1 MMSENGQMEMLKQL
15 ASATRNNYF
24 YGKLL
29 DVHHFQMEQKYFNR
43 KRWML
48 NRLSLGSGVLCGL
61 EVLLTED
68 GKHVGVRPGVA
79 IDPLGREIVVPE
91 PVSAPLAELLG
102 QEEGNQEQAITL
114 CLAYL
119 ECDVEPVPV
128 LVGDCDTKESC
139 APSTIRERYR
149 LFVTKGLPEEPGGI
163 SEEQCRLIFPTTE
176 TDESFN
182 RRQVACTT
190 LSGACPVPS
199 SECVVLA
206 TLSIDE
212 NGVPTL
218 DACRYRTTVYTNATL
233 FDMLLCLSD
242 RVDACCRVRLLRYV
256 SGDAQSA
263 EPGALLPE
271 PLVVEVVNGEGEPVP
286 GEPVQFQVRG
296 GGGRVGVGAAFGEEF
311 HATTDANG
319 QASVRWRIG
328 AQAGLNS
335 AEALIESGS
344 SVVFHSLGVAA
355 GEEPGTTL
363 APVVMAQWLPNGTS
377 LSRENPE
384 QERWQ
389 EAWLEMPR
397 IELTFDRPMNEEQ
410 LAEMG
415 SWLQIRQLLLEGEKI
430 VIRPVELGL
439 AEVKEES
446 ILGQKGVTAVY
457 KLGVEPEQPAR
468 YVVLIRARSNN
479 IMSDE
484 PEPKLLDAEFRGTRL
499 TGAQVKLLWEAT
511 GEMVQPNDAIWQAL
525 PGSDAT
531 LPKSGDGNPGGN
543 YDSWFE
549 ISE

>member
-68 GKHVGVRPGVA
+68 GNHVGVRPGVA

-91 PVSAPLAELLG
+91 PVSAPLADLLG
-102 QEEGNQEQAITL
+102 QEEGSQEQAITL

-263 EPGALLPE
+263 EPGTLLPE

-286 GEPVQFQVRG
+286 GEPVRFQVRG

-344 SVVFHSLGVAA
+344 SVVFHSLGVAV

-468 YVVLIRARSNN
+468 YVVLMRARSNN

-531 LPKSGDGNPGGN
+531 LPKSGDGNLGGN